1 MHRELHVLKEQDEYF
16 RVFLACWIRYFG
28 APLTLVSDQEG
39 AVISDMFGRVCE
51 AFTIKRDLAGSD
63 GHTRTGIA
71 ERRLGIVKLGA
82 LKLYAQAQKQGM
94 RTTQDDCV
102 YESAMSTN
110 SVLVYDSSTP
120 NQAVL
125 GFEPRDLYTIDDDS
139 LCAYKDARSTRPD
152 AIECAMRQR
161 LLAKD
166 CIIQAVIEHRIA
178 ESANTKVQQYTP
190 EQIST
195 LTPGCQVDIFHEPE
209 SKEISGWKG
218 PADLIHIAPRDN
230 KAIVQWRG
238 HPMGLPLRH
247 VRPHIGF
254 LWLLNSSATDGDEE
268 SAELVSLLMNLVDD
282 HALGQ
287 VFTYGK
293 IWSRE
298 RQAFYFVPDNIQ
310 EQPPKVYTLAVKV
323 ASSVLQFSP
332 VEGIQFGTACKSTEP
347 LVNVPHGKLVV
358 WNKSNRPGY
367 KITSVVPS
375 QRYTLTSRG
384 SYTDFSFL
392 LLYNRGEASAEDKKL
407 DIPEKDLDISDAWS
421 PSTIPW
427 TPADWDL
434 DSPDSPLFP
443 HPPGQDPMVP
453 PAPAAEVL

>member
-1 MHRELHVLKEQDEYF
+1 MTWKKTLNKPVSSGGTLATFFNERLQTDLFTLWNRWYIIWVDEATRYCIASFMSSKEQDEYF

-139 LCAYKDARSTRPD
+139 LCAYKDARSTKPD

-190 EQIST
+190 EQISQ
-195 LTPGCQVDIFHEPE
+195 LIPGCQVDIFREPE
-209 SKEISGWKG
+209 SKEINQRVERSC
-218 PADLIHIAPRDN
+218 
-230 KAIVQWRG
+230 
-238 HPMGLPLRH
+238 
-247 VRPHIGF
+247 RPHPYCPSGQQGDCAVARSSYGPS
-254 LWLLNSSATDGDEE
+254 SSACTTAHWL
-268 SAELVSLLMNLVDD
+268 SLV
-282 HALGQ
+282 AQFLG
-287 VFTYGK
+287 
-293 IWSRE
+293 
-298 RQAFYFVPDNIQ
+298 N
-310 EQPPKVYTLAVKV
+310 
-323 ASSVLQFSP
+323 
-332 VEGIQFGTACKSTEP
+332 
-347 LVNVPHGKLVV
+347 
-358 WNKSNRPGY
+358 
-367 KITSVVPS
+367 
-375 QRYTLTSRG
+375 
-384 SYTDFSFL
+384 
-392 LLYNRGEASAEDKKL
+392 
-407 DIPEKDLDISDAWS
+407 
-421 PSTIPW
+421 
-427 TPADWDL
+427 
-434 DSPDSPLFP
+434 
-443 HPPGQDPMVP
+443 
-453 PAPAAEVL
+453 